1 VKKTSVR
8 IKGRK
13 KMTAASNSDTAL
25 GLHNRAEPLEVL
37 PYQIANSC
45 LGHVYRLKQLLWV
58 DKTKVK

>member
-1 VKKTSVR
+1 
-8 IKGRK
+8 
-13 KMTAASNSDTAL
+13 MTAASNSDTAL